1 MVVFRSI
8 GEASRE
14 NPSWQERWGDLGHAL
29 ITCWERGRELAGQ
42 DSDIAA
48 AARAGELVPL
58 SWKGGVAKPSK
69 PNQRYGSLYYLAT
82 WQGLR
87 GGDLD
92 IDTAKSP
99 ELRCSRHGTVIR
111 FTENV
116 ALLG

>member
-1 MVVFRSI
+1 MHIHRSKA
-8 GEASRE
+8 ELLRE

-42 DSDIAA
+42 DADLAA

-58 SWKGGVAKPSK
+58 SWKGGVAKAIK

-87 GGDLD
+87 GDDLD
-92 IDTAKSP
+92 IDDVQLP
-99 ELRCSRHGTVIR
+99 QLRCSRHGTAVT
-111 FTENV
+111 FTANL